1 MANIN
6 ALIGLTSFYN
16 PHPAGSVSEQTHT
29 EYYVDYLRDFS
40 LQKYTSDAVGTFVQR
55 ASASQV
61 SAMERLGSQFQ
72 SSIAAQ
78 TSGITSAIA
87 GQTSGIIQAI
97 GAQTA
102 AIASALDNINDRL
115 GALGECQ
122 RATNMLT
129 GNMAQLLRIPDSERE
144 RRHTIEM
151 GLKFLSNAQHD
162 EDLFKD
168 ALDQFLKAEK
178 LQSQD
183 YFVLQ
188 KIGMIYLYV
197 PALVNLRIAAD
208 FLTRSGKYAAVES
221 HSSSVRSST
230 LLTQNPAQGLN
241 QQPGPQ
247 SQDIA
252 RFAAESYVAASRA
265 EYALGN
271 LVSALQLAQKAAKVD
286 SALTSAHL
294 QVGKCAAASGQS
306 ALAAGSV
313 RTAIGL
319 RPSVGLLAAG
329 DLDLLAV
336 PEITD
341 LLAQN
346 ATLIKRDTPFDPDAM
361 DALRQH
367 PIAATLQQAWLKIG
381 KSGNSVPAKSQ
392 PLAQAIRHGSASE
405 NEIRLF
411 VCTATSLEVVAWGAA
426 VDEENDTRQT
436 KVASV
441 LNGVVAV
448 ATGGNHT
455 VALRQDGTVMA
466 WGANSN
472 RQCTVPAGLKNATA
486 IAAGYQHTV
495 ALRQDGTVAV
505 WGKDVANVPFTVPVG
520 LKNVMAIAAGVIHT
534 VVLHRD
540 GSVRAWEP
548 GGYDGEECTV
558 PAGLTN
564 VTAIAAGEHTVALQ
578 QDGTVMA
585 WGENSDGQCTVPP
598 GLSGIVAIA
607 AGWRHTVALRQDGAV
622 VAWGEN
628 SDGQCTVPPGLS
640 GIVAI
645 AAGGVYTVA
654 LREFGGSVEA
664 TPDLALQFF
673 KLGCA
678 LIVAADG
685 KLSSKEQL
693 WLEAHL
699 GAGSPGEILS
709 LITSHGPDG
718 LQTELQ
724 ALGANLSPEDM
735 RWLHRQVW
743 QLGDLGNSD
752 GLEAEENDAIA
763 SILNACGWYALDE
776 ARRALLWKG

>member
-102 AIASALDNINDRL
+102 AITSTLDNINDRL

-168 ALDQFLKAEK
+168 ALDEFLKAEK

-208 FLTRSGKYAAVES
+208 YLTRSGKYAAVES

-319 RPSVGLLAAG
+319 RPSVGLLATG

-607 AGWRHTVALRQDGAV
+607 AGWRHTVALRRDGDTPSPCGRTAR
-622 VAWGEN
+622 WWRGEKTQTGN
-628 SDGQCTVPPGLS
+628 APCPPVCPALSRLRREACTPWP
-640 GIVAI
+640 
-645 AAGGVYTVA
+645 
-654 LREFGGSVEA
+654 
-664 TPDLALQFF
+664 
-673 KLGCA
+673 
-678 LIVAADG
+678 
-685 KLSSKEQL
+685 
-693 WLEAHL
+693 
-699 GAGSPGEILS
+699 
-709 LITSHGPDG
+709 
-718 LQTELQ
+718 
-724 ALGANLSPEDM
+724 
-735 RWLHRQVW
+735 
-743 QLGDLGNSD
+743 
-752 GLEAEENDAIA
+752 
-763 SILNACGWYALDE
+763 
-776 ARRALLWKG
+776 